1 VETLTLENRYLSRG
15 DEVGTAPGDRRFR
28 PDVEGLRAVAV
39 ALVVLYHANIPGL
52 TGGYVG
58 VDVFFVISGFVITGL
73 LLRERAT
80 TGRTS
85 ILEFYGR
92 RCRRIIPAATLVIVV
107 TVVASYQVLGVLG
120 GGRAAVD
127 GRWAAIFLANFH
139 FSSVGTNYLTASLP
153 PSPLQNFW
161 SLSVEEQFY
170 LVYPTL
176 FLLAALVP
184 SRFSLR
190 ARLTSGL
197 TVVIVASFALSVVQT
212 STNATAAYF
221 SPFTRA
227 WELALGAMVAVG
239 TPWLLGLTRRLAAPM
254 TWIGLGLIVLSAFLF
269 DAATPYP
276 GWHVAIP
283 VVGTALVIAGG
294 TRAPDF
300 GAERLLGMAPFRWLG
315 RLSYSM
321 YLWHWPILVLAAES
335 AGRTTLPL
343 PQTMGWLVV
352 SLLAAM
358 ITYTVVENP
367 VRHARFARR
376 HRAASIGLGVGL
388 IALTFSTVTILF
400 DVHGGD
406 GSVAEG
412 PVVRTTA
419 LNKVEQLVASAAK
432 IHSVPS
438 DIDPTLSN
446 PSIGIPPSECW
457 PSVGQTSIPA
467 CTYGDPFGT
476 RTMVL
481 YGDSHAGMWFK
492 AINDIAIKARWK
504 LVYLGKGWCPAE
516 MLPFRNPQGWGTPG
530 GVYTACKQWH
540 QFAINRINR
549 LKPNLVIVTQEDD
562 AGPNSTTYDENQWQ
576 QGLTDVFRAIK
587 VPNVRFDVIG
597 NIPILPQAGPDCL
610 SENSHDVQH
619 CIAPISEALP
629 PAYASTA
636 EETAVSAV
644 GGQYIDVIPWF
655 CSQVCSPVIGTFG
668 VYFDD
673 FHITT
678 PYSQFLEGVLTQALH
693 LHASASPQVQ
703 LLRPADGSTLSGT
716 ELFDVGILDK
726 YGVKRVEFR
735 LTGGSLHDATV
746 GVGKQEIFG
755 WADQFDTETVPNGT
769 YTLKA
774 VIDDEGGRTA
784 RTPAISVRI
793 QN

>member
-1 VETLTLENRYLSRG
+1 METLTLENRQLSSG

-73 LLRERAT
+73 LLRERAS

-120 GGRAAVD
+120 GGRAAID

-139 FSSVGTNYLTASLP
+139 FASVGTNYLTASLP

-176 FLLAALVP
+176 FLLAAWVP
-184 SRFSLR
+184 SRISLR
-190 ARLTSGL
+190 TRLVWGL
-197 TVVIVASFALSVVQT
+197 TVAIIASFTLSVVQT
-212 STNATAAYF
+212 SSNPNAAYF

-227 WELALGAMVAVG
+227 WELALGAMGAVG
-239 TPWLLGLTRRLAAPM
+239 TPWLLGRTRRLAASM
-254 TWIGLGLIVLSAFLF
+254 TWIGLGLIVLAAFWF
-269 DAATPYP
+269 DTATPYP

-300 GAERLLGMAPFRWLG
+300 GAERMLGTAPFRWLG

-335 AGRTTLPL
+335 EGRTTLPL

-352 SLLAAM
+352 ALLAAM
-358 ITYTVVENP
+358 ITYTLVENP
-367 VRHARFARR
+367 IRHARFLRR
-376 HRAASIGLGVGL
+376 HRAASIGLGLGL
-388 IALTFSTVTILF
+388 IALTVSTVTILF
-400 DVHGGD
+400 DVHGGN
-406 GSVAEG
+406 GSVTER

-419 LNKVEQLVASAAK
+419 LNQVEQLVASAAK
-432 IHSVPS
+432 TQSVPS
-438 DIDPTLSN
+438 DINPNLSFPT
-446 PSIGIPPSECW
+446 IGIPPTQCW

-467 CTYGDPFGT
+467 CMFGDPVAT

-481 YGDSHAGMWFK
+481 LGDSHAGMWFQ
-492 AINDIAIKARWK
+492 ALNDIAMRTHWK
-504 LVYLGKGWCPAE
+504 LAYLGKGWCPAE
-516 MLPFRNPQGWGTPG
+516 MLNFNDPPGWGAPG
-530 GVYTACKQWH
+530 GVYAACNEWH

-549 LKPNLVIVTQEDD
+549 LKPNLVIVTDEDD
-562 AGPNSTTYDENQWQ
+562 GGPNNTYYDESQWQ
-576 QGLTDVFRAIK
+576 QGLTDVFQAIK
-587 VPNVRFDVIG
+587 VPNVRYEVIG
-597 NIPILPQAGPDCL
+597 NIPALPKAGPDCL
-610 SENSHDVQH
+610 SQNSHDVQR
-619 CIAPISEALP
+619 CIAPLSEALP
-629 PAYASTA
+629 KAYATTA
-636 EETAVSAV
+636 EETAVRAV
-644 GGQYIDVIPWF
+644 GGTYIDVVPWF
-655 CSQVCSPVIGTFG
+655 CSRVCSPVIGKFG

-693 LHASASPQVQ
+693 LSASLEVR
-703 LLRPADGSTLSGT
+703 LLRPTAGSTLAGT
-716 ELFDVGILDK
+716 EYFDAYISGDK
-726 YGVKRVEFR
+726 YAVDKVEFR
-735 LTGGSLHDATV
+735 LTGGSLRDATV
-746 GVGKQEIFG
+746 GVAQQSIWG
-755 WADQFDTETVPNGT
+755 WQVQFDSETVPNGK
-769 YTLKA
+769 YTLRA
-774 VIDDEGGRTA
+774 VMDDKSGRTA
-784 RTPAISVRI
+784 SSPAISVKI
-793 QN
+793 KN